1 MENNTTPS
9 KLDETIKDS
18 LSNYDAKYDSGDWAR
33 MERMLEA
40 TPKSMAPKGS
50 NTIALILGV
59 VVLVGGF
66 LIYKGINSSKKSEET
81 TVAPV
86 ELPIKKTAEPITKTT
101 PPAAKTKDSE
111 PTSTSAPTVIPPSEV
126 KSKVPEPKTIVS
138 AVEQKLKP
146 VAEKRKKEKK
156 QNTSTLDIDFPK
168 NLKVT
173 VMGNE
178 PIFGDMIDSSKGIVR
193 ETKENESTKKEAV
206 IKGSNNIG
214 LSGLLNLNAD
224 SILKQKELMKNDT
237 VHK

>member
-33 MERMLEA
+33 MERMLDA

-66 LIYKGINSSKKSEET
+66 LIYKGINSSKKSKET

-86 ELPIKKTAEPITKTT
+86 EFPIEKTAEPITKTT

-156 QNTSTLDIDFPK
+156 QNTSTRDFDFPK

-206 IKGSNNIG
+206 IK
-214 LSGLLNLNAD
+214 
-224 SILKQKELMKNDT
+224 
-237 VHK
+237 

>member
-1 MENNTTPS
+1 MENNATPS
-9 KLDETIKDS
+9 KLDVTIKDS

-33 MERMLEA
+33 MERMLAA

-50 NTIALILGV
+50 NTIALILGA

-66 LIYKGINSSKKSEET
+66 LIYKGIDSSKKSEET

-86 ELPIKKTAEPITKTT
+86 ELPIEKTAEPITKTT

-111 PTSTSAPTVIPPSEV
+111 PTSTSAPIVIPPSEV

-138 AVEQKLKP
+138 AVEPKLKP

-193 ETKENESTKKEAV
+193 ETKENESTKKAAV

-224 SILKQKELMKNDT
+224 STLNQKELMKNDT
-237 VHK
+237 LQK

>member
-1 MENNTTPS
+1 M
-9 KLDETIKDS
+9 
-18 LSNYDAKYDSGDWAR
+18 
-33 MERMLEA
+33 
-40 TPKSMAPKGS
+40 
-50 NTIALILGV
+50 
-59 VVLVGGF
+59 
-66 LIYKGINSSKKSEET
+66 
-81 TVAPV
+81 
-86 ELPIKKTAEPITKTT
+86 
-101 PPAAKTKDSE
+101 
-111 PTSTSAPTVIPPSEV
+111 
-126 KSKVPEPKTIVS
+126 PEPKTIVS

-146 VAEKRKKEKK
+146 VAEKIKKEKK

>member
-66 LIYKGINSSKKSEET
+66 LIYKGINSSKKSKET

-86 ELPIKKTAEPITKTT
+86 ELPIEKTAEPITKTT

>member
-33 MERMLEA
+33 MERMLDA

-66 LIYKGINSSKKSEET
+66 LIYKGINSSKKSKET

-86 ELPIKKTAEPITKTT
+86 ELPVEKTAEPITKTT

-111 PTSTSAPTVIPPSEV
+111 PTSISVPTVIPPSEV

-156 QNTSTLDIDFPK
+156 QNTSTRDIDFPK

>member
-86 ELPIKKTAEPITKTT
+86 ELPIEKTAEPITKTT

-111 PTSTSAPTVIPPSEV
+111 PTSTSAPTVIPPLEV
-126 KSKVPEPKTIVS
+126 KSKVSEPKKIVS